1 MVTETKYA
9 MTQNTLH
16 DEQDALAYMV
26 ECTLATVSHM
36 AGLSRPQKSE
46 LSRQIAIAQ
55 TGIDWVKTFVKPGM
69 SIGNGRVQEV
79 IDSQISVEEWA
90 ARRRAEAKAH
100 T

>member
-9 MTQNTLH
+9 MTQNTLR
-16 DEQDALAYMV
+16 DDQDALAYMT

-46 LSRQIAIAQ
+46 LSRQISIAQ
-55 TGIDWVKTFVKPGM
+55 TSIDWVKSFVKPGM

-90 ARRRAEAKAH
+90 ERRRAEAKARS
-100 T
+100 